1 MSTSKRRQVQKYF
14 LGSIVIASAFFFGG
28 IHAHASVVINE
39 IMYDAEGADIDWIE
53 LYNDASSAQDI
64 TGWKFGDASSA
75 NHVINVP
82 PANGGQGSMTIPAGG
97 YAILTG
103 DANAFLSAH
112 SGFSDVVLDTTMSL
126 TNTSSTI
133 SIRETSNGAA
143 VDSVTYSSDQGASG
157 DGNSLQLIDG
167 DWTPG
172 TPTPDAENSADT
184 NNNDDDTDTTT
195 LADTDDDSSV
205 KNEIVAP
212 RFTADII
219 APKIIMSNTP
229 TPFEAFVRQQDGTD
243 IQSGTYIWNMG
254 DGTSYEKKGNEE
266 FTHTYLYT
274 GDYAVHLEFF
284 DKSRTVP
291 YRPDDVDDLVVH
303 VVTSNLVI
311 TTNTDGGIVISN
323 KNSRDVVL
331 DGFTIR
337 AGTSAF
343 VFPKH
348 SVLLAGKSVTFAP
361 ARLGLPVSASVA
373 LVTPAGIT
381 ESTYPNTIAK
391 TSQKSSQVL
400 SYREVTE
407 INAQEALAIG
417 ATDTT
422 TTTQETSPQERKKP
436 RTLILWISIIGVIGI
451 GICMYLFL
459 GRPTTTEEG
468 FSLLD
473 E

>member
-1 MSTSKRRQVQKYF
+1 MNTRKRKQYKYYF
-14 LGSIVIASAFFFGG
+14 LSIVVSASFFFVA
-28 IHAHASVVINE
+28 HAQASVVINE

-53 LYNDASSAQDI
+53 LYNDDSSAQDI

-97 YAILTG
+97 YVILAG

-126 TNTSSTI
+126 TNTSGTV
-133 SIRETSNGAA
+133 SIRETSNGVA
-143 VDSVTYSSDQGASG
+143 VDSVTYNSDQGASG

-167 DWTPG
+167 GWTAG
-172 TPTPDAENSADT
+172 TPTPDAENSAET
-184 NNNDDDTDTTT
+184 NNDDDTDTTT
-195 LADTDDDSSV
+195 LADTNDDSSI

-219 APKIIMSNTP
+219 APKIIMSDMP
-229 TPFEAFVRQQDGTD
+229 TPFEALVRTQDKGEVK
-243 IQSGTYIWNMG
+243 SGTYIWNMG

-266 FTHTYLYT
+266 FTHTYLYA

-323 KNSRDVVL
+323 KNTRDVVL
-331 DGFTIR
+331 DNFQIR

-343 VFPKH
+343 IFPPH
-348 SVLLAGKSVTFAP
+348 SVLLAGKSVTLAP

-381 ESTYPNTIAK
+381 ESAYPNTIAK
-391 TSQKSSQVL
+391 SSQGSSRVL
-400 SYREVTE
+400 SYREVGDVYS
-407 INAQEALAIG
+407 QEALALE
-417 ATDTT
+417 ATDTD
-422 TTTQETSPQERKKP
+422 TTQVSRETSSKEHKKP
-436 RTLILWISIIGVIGI
+436 KTLILWIAIVGVIGI

-459 GRPTTTEEG
+459 GRPTETEEG